1 MNEVYILIS
10 CPSHLPKEYQKI
22 LDARAVAYI
31 NVDRAGEGEIV
42 MTLSP
47 LLEQRA
53 LQTAKKVTA
62 PQNISKTLYSMWK
75 EKDSQQAGNQS
86 NLSLFDRAG
95 RGCFAFEYR
104 IGVPCVD
111 IAAFQ
116 PDQTSGNYP
125 AHIPRRHSSETI
137 KYYLTFAQL
146 WLQMGFDI
154 AGSVFTPFNVV
165 RQAEAICRLVD
176 DLSVKYSSLLRT
188 NNITLEFL
196 INATQE
202 LQAVANEFQRNLK
215 TQDNKEHV
223 VFSPTYFKS
232 EAYTKFPGIMDSF
245 YIANEQGK
253 KKDWQRV
260 QKQISV
266 VIQAIRSAITI
277 LRP

>member
-1 MNEVYILIS
+1 M
-10 CPSHLPKEYQKI
+10 
-22 LDARAVAYI
+22 
-31 NVDRAGEGEIV
+31 DRGEIV

-176 DLSVKYSSLLRT
+176 DLSVKYSSVLRT

-202 LQAVANEFQRNLK
+202 LQAVANEFQRNLN
-215 TQDNKEHV
+215 TQDNEDALQVRIINDRLQQLNRAFINNKGLSYRPFLRHV